1 MDAETIVT
9 PDVQVAPPDP
19 PDMEAVRAYF
29 SALQVD
35 LTNRVRSIES
45 FLGFTEGVEAL
56 AVRVAKL
63 EAFTGIK

>member
-9 PDVQVAPPDP
+9 PEVQPAPPDP

-35 LTNRVRSIES
+35 LAKRVTAIEVFFG
-45 FLGFTEGVEAL
+45 FLESTEAL